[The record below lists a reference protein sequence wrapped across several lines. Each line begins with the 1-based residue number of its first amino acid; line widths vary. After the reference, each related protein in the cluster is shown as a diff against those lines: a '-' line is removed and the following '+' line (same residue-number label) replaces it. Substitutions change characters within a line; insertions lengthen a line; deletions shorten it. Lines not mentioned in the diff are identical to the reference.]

1 MPRHRAPSTQSRALA
16 NLTISGALTGAALGA
31 SVLSPVAASAATSQ
45 SDQVTRHSHGS
56 HHRDRDRNRDR
67 PMTSGERQY
76 RNGCRQGYIS
86 EDCEQFSVTSL
97 LRRGID
103 PFR

>member
-16 NLTISGALTGAALGA
+16 NLTISGALTGAALSA
-31 SVLSPVAASAATSQ
+31 SVLSPVAASATTSQ
-45 SDQVTRHSHGS
+45 GDQVTGRHSHGR
-56 HHRDRDRNRDR
+56 HQHDRDR

-86 EDCEQFSVTSL
+86 DDCEQFSVTSL
-97 LRRGID
+97 LGRGID

>member
-31 SVLSPVAASAATSQ
+31 SVLSPVASSAATSQ
-45 SDQVTRHSHGS
+45 GDQVTRHSHGS
-56 HHRDRDRNRDR
+56 HHHDRDR

-103 PFR
+103 PFG

>member
-16 NLTISGALTGAALGA
+16 NLTISGALTGAALSA

-45 SDQVTRHSHGS
+45 GEQLTGRHSHGG
-56 HHRDRDRNRDR
+56 HHDRDR

-76 RNGCRQGYIS
+76 RNGCRQGYIND
-86 EDCEQFSVTSL
+86 DCEQFSVTNL

-103 PFR
+103 PFL